1 MKQSHK
7 PSITEKIL
15 NSKKQP
21 IFVLGTARSG
31 TSWCSNLLA
40 THPQIAAVATAENEN
55 ITGIHESHL
64 FSHTRYCF
72 PDKLTC
78 QDFITRYR
86 EEDYFKLTGLSPGQ
100 FCKRHNGSFT
110 VFELFRNLMDD
121 YAEKQGTRYWL
132 EKTPRHTIY
141 YDDLIACFPDAVF
154 IITRRSFRNT
164 VLSNV
169 NKYPRKG
176 VSFARQV
183 LEKVFRYVSDRRAI
197 RRLKRRCP
205 GRIIEVNY
213 ETLLENTQLEISRL
227 LKFLQVTQ
235 IELSS
240 VYPSNS
246 AYGPGKRPKR
256 RISTPGWAAIYLVRA
271 CFWLIPFPLVRYLR
285 KRRDRQSAKRFPK
298 FTFIPSPKEWQ
309 KT

>member
-1 MKQSHK
+1 MKPPHRQD
-7 PSITEKIL
+7 
-15 NSKKQP
+15 SKKQP

-40 THPQIAAVATAENEN
+40 THPEIAAVATAENKN

-72 PDKLTC
+72 ADRISC
-78 QDFITRYR
+78 QDFISRYR
-86 EEDYFKLTGLSPGQ
+86 EEDYFKLTGLSPDP
-100 FCKRHNGSFT
+100 FCQHRSGSFT
-110 VFELFRNLMDD
+110 VFELFRHLMDD
-121 YAEKQGTRYWL
+121 YADRLGTQYWL
-132 EKTPRHTIY
+132 EKTPKHTIY
-141 YDDLIACFPDAVF
+141 YDDLIAYFPDAVF
-154 IITRRSFRNT
+154 IITRRGFRQT

-176 VSFARQV
+176 VSFARV
-183 LEKVFRYVSDRRAI
+183 VMEKVFRYVSDRRAI

-205 GRIIEVNY
+205 QRIIEVDY
-213 ETLLENTQLEISRL
+213 EALLENTQREISRL

-235 IELSS
+235 LELNS

-246 AYGPGKRPKR
+246 AYGPDKRPRR
-256 RISTPGWAAIYLVRA
+256 RIGTAAWAGIYIART
-271 CFWLIPFPLVRYLR
+271 CFWLIPFPLVLHLR

-298 FTFIPSPKEWQ
+298 YTFIPTPKQWS
-309 KT
+309 KL